1 MLSHPVPVASNTIEE
16 DENFIPPATTTTS
29 SSDSSSISMATDY
42 EIIRIVMKEIAEYLQ
57 SIEPL
62 NAITEPVVQRIATII
77 ISHLNNALNERL
89 LLTNFRRIDRDRLLV
104 KLRAFAGNRS
114 KFLRHIEHYLQI
126 TFMDGGVGVES
137 SEVMVGMSSSVE
149 REYPVGEHQDVLLL
163 QQKAQKKQNNEP
175 GNGQVTRNSVVQQVS
190 EEDEREEDEPE
201 GAANRIAEGNLS
213 VVSESVNLVQIES
226 SNDDT
231 LGEEVS
237 KDKMGQE
244 EDDDDHEVS
253 G

>member
-1 MLSHPVPVASNTIEE
+1 MLSLPVAPVDSNTIEE

-29 SSDSSSISMATDY
+29 SSDSSSVSMATDY

-149 REYPVGEHQDVLLL
+149 REYPVGENQEVLLL

-175 GNGQVTRNSVVQQVS
+175 GNGQVTRSSVLVQQVS
-190 EEDEREEDEPE
+190 EEDEQEEDEPE
-201 GAANRIAEGNLS
+201 GAANGIAEGNSS

-237 KDKMGQE
+237 KDKEGQE
-244 EDDDDHEVS
+244 EEDHEVS